1 MKRILKSLL
10 HLFLVVFLTAIT
22 QIGGIIYLISIASI
36 SKKAKRFRF
45 ERRVLFG
52 ALYLIATFIL
62 VPNIAPVFGREKIKD
77 SKNLEARTFFTK
89 LTNRN
94 YVKPEM
100 NVALEDISKVLEVK
114 FDGIKLVYLD
124 ANFPFI
130 DGFPLLP
137 HLSHSDGKKID
148 ISLIYKTASGTIVND
163 KKSISGYGAYENPRK
178 NNIDYLDSC
187 KKKGNWQY
195 DFPKY
200 LTFGTINKD
209 LIFSEKA
216 TRYLMLEI
224 IKQPQ
229 IGKIFIEPH
238 LKSRL
243 KLVNNKIRFHG
254 CQAVR
259 HDDHIHF
266 QLK

>member
-1 MKRILKSLL
+1 MKRILKAFL
-10 HLFLVVFLTAIT
+10 HLIFAVFLTVVT
-22 QIGGIIYLISIASI
+22 QIGGVIYLTSIFLI
-36 SKKAKRFRF
+36 SKKSKRFKLK
-45 ERRVLFG
+45 RRLLFVG
-52 ALYLIATFIL
+52 VYLIGTFLI
-62 VPNIAPVFGREKIKD
+62 VPNVAPLFGREKIKD
-77 SKNLEARTFFTK
+77 SDFIEAHSFFTK

-100 NVALEDISKVLEVK
+100 NTALVDISKALNK
-114 FDGIKLVYLD
+114 KHDGVKLVYLD

-148 ISLIYKTASGTIVND
+148 ISLIYQNKSREVVNN
-163 KKSISGYGAYENPRK
+163 KKSISGYGVYEDPRK
-178 NNIDYLDSC
+178 NDYDYVEAC

-200 LTFGTINKD
+200 LTFGSTNKN
-209 LIFSEKA
+209 LVLSEIA
-216 TRYLMLEI
+216 TRNLILEI
-224 IKQPQ
+224 IKPAQV
-229 IGKIFIEPH
+229 GKIFIEPH
-238 LKSRL
+238 LKKRMNL
-243 KLVNNKIRFHG
+243 KNNKIRFHG

-266 QLK
+266 QLR